1 MCVCLEQIL
10 ASGSKRPDIGC
21 HVVAFVV
28 ANSKVK
34 RHLGGSNKLIGSPFS
49 WINKRTPIL
58 PFRVPYTHSTTII
71 IYRHVRARACSAYIL
86 RVNGFF
92 FCINQL
98 LCRVEFPVT
107 WSSNQVMVW
116 EQRIIQSKKG
126 SFLLFE
132 NESLCGGAAVR
143 WFLEV
148 NFLFQTIKISSS
160 SSSSSLWSS
169 KNENVA
175 TPRRNCDARIKENCV
190 YFSLFFLVGTVSDDG
205 KFTGNIIEG

>member
-1 MCVCLEQIL
+1 M
-10 ASGSKRPDIGC
+10 
-21 HVVAFVV
+21 
-28 ANSKVK
+28 
-34 RHLGGSNKLIGSPFS
+34 
-49 WINKRTPIL
+49 
-58 PFRVPYTHSTTII
+58 
-71 IYRHVRARACSAYIL
+71 
-86 RVNGFF
+86 
-92 FCINQL
+92 
-98 LCRVEFPVT
+98 
-107 WSSNQVMVW
+107 MVG

-160 SSSSSLWSS
+160 SSSLRSS

-190 YFSLFFLVGTVSDDG
+190 YFSLFFSW
-205 KFTGNIIEG
+205 NSQ